1 MTAIKQTKSFL
12 TIAHLVLSLVK
23 IYLFYKGNCEEII
36 SWRTKTSSLASLSC
50 SCKIPRWHRH
60 SFFTL
65 VTCQNIDH
73 KIKEFEFSILR
84 SYLKSWPHLSSHRS
98 FLRAAF
104 AHSPR
109 DFVDLLEGLFGHKQ
123 NIFILRGDGFPS
135 FQPPIQPCQS
145 WLPYA
150 TLCVC
155 YVIDWTDCIFLKLT
169 ESENCIFVQ
178 FSLNLFILFFVH
190 RGSIYVFIHSFFL
203 PWQRSQLVFCVP
215 FDAAGIKYFG
225 HFGTVSFLTHYYS
238 NSENVDHPKG
248 YGHLLCP
255 TLDYFY
261 EVLLLF
267 LSFCCCFL
275 TFRHFIEPKNERRI
289 NILQNI
295 FLTWKTFLAMVN
307 CDLP

>member
-109 DFVDLLEGLFGHKQ
+109 EFVDLLEGLFGHKQ
-123 NIFILRGDGFPS
+123 NIFILLGDGFPS
-135 FQPPIQPCQS
+135 FQPPGPYSLANLDCHIQ
-145 WLPYA
+145 
-150 TLCVC
+150 LCVSGMALTEQT
-155 YVIDWTDCIFLKLT
+155 VFSWNWQSLRIAFLSNFRWIFL
-169 ESENCIFVQ
+169 SC
-178 FSLNLFILFFVH
+178 SLFTGGRYMFLFIASSYH
-190 RGSIYVFIHSFFL
+190 DRE
-203 PWQRSQLVFCVP
+203 
-215 FDAAGIKYFG
+215 
-225 HFGTVSFLTHYYS
+225 VS
-238 NSENVDHPKG
+238 
-248 YGHLLCP
+248 
-255 TLDYFY
+255 
-261 EVLLLF
+261 
-267 LSFCCCFL
+267 
-275 TFRHFIEPKNERRI
+275 
-289 NILQNI
+289 
-295 FLTWKTFLAMVN
+295 
-307 CDLP
+307 